1 MAPPRIPPKGLPGG
15 MRERVPLL
23 LKAPPTPA
31 PVASPPLRQKAP
43 PWRKALRSDRPA
55 ATRELV
61 TALLAARPEV
71 AVAGQVRA
79 DLGAGLLA
87 LRIESRVE
95 GMARCEAT
103 FAAWGDQ
110 GLRWHDRS
118 VLDFG
123 KALHITLGEGVLF
136 DGRISGLEAG
146 FPADGPPT
154 LTALA
159 EDRLQ
164 DLRMTRRSRAFE
176 DVSDADV
183 VQRIASEHGLQADIN
198 LPGPTYRVL
207 VQADRSDLAFLY
219 DRARACGGEIWV
231 EGTTLRASP
240 RPGRAAAPLRLRLY
254 QGLRS
259 FTVLADL
266 AGQHTALHATGWDER
281 AGDSPR
287 ASVDDSVLNGER
299 GSDTTGASILN
310 AAFGSREDRLVEAGP
325 SGDEVR
331 ARAEAAY
338 LRAARRFVTGRGSTD
353 TDARL
358 RVGATVSLE
367 GLGPLFSGQF
377 TVVEVVHLFDGAS
390 GLRTEFVVE
399 RPGIGST

>member
-1 MAPPRIPPKGLPGG
+1 MAPPRIPPKVMPEGVP
-15 MRERVPLL
+15 ERVPLVP
-23 LKAPPTPA
+23 KAPPTPA
-31 PVASPPLRQKAP
+31 PAALPLRQKAP
-43 PWRKALRSDRPA
+43 PWRRALRSDRPA
-55 ATRELV
+55 ATRELAA
-61 TALLAARPEV
+61 ALFAARPSV
-71 AVAGQVRA
+71 VVDGQVQA
-79 DLGAGLLA
+79 DLRAGLLA

-123 KALHITLGEGVLF
+123 KALRITLGEDVLF

-146 FPADGPPT
+146 FPADGQPT
-154 LTALA
+154 VMALA

-164 DLRMTRRSRAFE
+164 DLRMTRRNRSFQ
-176 DVSDADV
+176 DVTDGDV
-183 VQRIASEHGLQADIN
+183 VQRIASEHGLQPDID

-231 EGTTLRASP
+231 EGTTLKARQ
-240 RPGRAAAPLRLRLY
+240 RPQRAAAPLRLRLY

-266 AGQHTALHATGWDER
+266 AGQRTALTATGWNER
-281 AGDSPR
+281 AGTELRQD
-287 ASVDDSVLNGER
+287 VGDSVLGAEL
-299 GSDTTGASILN
+299 GSDSSGAAILN
-310 AAFGSREDRLVEAGP
+310 SAFGSREERLAEAGP
-325 SGDEVR
+325 TGDEVR
-331 ARAEAAY
+331 ARAEADY
-338 LRAARRFVTGRGSTD
+338 LRAARRFLTGRASAD

-358 RVGATVSLE
+358 RVGAAVSLD
-367 GLGPLFSGQF
+367 GVGPIFSGKY

-390 GLRTEFVVE
+390 GLRSELVVE
-399 RPGIGST
+399 RPGIGRP

>member
-15 MRERVPLL
+15 MPERVPLVP
-23 LKAPPTPA
+23 KAPSTAPA
-31 PVASPPLRQKAP
+31 LLLRPKPL

-55 ATRELV
+55 ATAERA
-61 TALLAARPEV
+61 TALLAARP
-71 AVAGQVRA
+71 AVVVDGQARN

-123 KALHITLGEGVLF
+123 KALRITLGEGVLF

-146 FPADGPPT
+146 FPADGAPT
-154 LTALA
+154 VTALA

-164 DLRMTRRSRAFE
+164 DLRMTRRSRSFR
-176 DVSDADV
+176 DVTDGDV
-183 VQRIASEHGLQADIN
+183 VRRIASEHGLQADVD
-198 LPGPTYRVL
+198 LPGPTYCVL

-231 EGTTLRASP
+231 EGTTLMARRRPRRAT
-240 RPGRAAAPLRLRLY
+240 APLRLRLY

-266 AGQHTALHATGWDER
+266 AGQRTTLAATGWDER
-281 AGDSPR
+281 EARPLHEE
-287 ASVDDSVLNGER
+287 VDDSVL
-299 GSDTTGASILN
+299 GSELGGDESGASILN
-310 AAFGSREDRLVEAGP
+310 DAFGSRKERLAEAGP
-325 SGDEVR
+325 TGEEVR
-331 ARAEAAY
+331 TRAEAEY
-338 LRAARRFVTGRGSTD
+338 LRAARRFLTGRASAD

-358 RVGATVSLE
+358 RVGAVVSLD
-367 GLGPLFSGQF
+367 GIGPLFSGKY

-390 GLRTEFVVE
+390 GLRSELVVE
-399 RPGIGST
+399 RPGIGRP

>member
-1 MAPPRIPPKGLPGG
+1 MAPPRIPPKGVPGG
-15 MRERVPLL
+15 VPERVPLVP
-23 LKAPPTPA
+23 KAPPTPA
-31 PVASPPLRQKAP
+31 APSLRQKAP

-55 ATRELV
+55 ATRELAA
-61 TALLAARPEV
+61 ALFAARPAV
-71 AVAGQVRA
+71 AVAGQARE

-123 KALHITLGEGVLF
+123 KALRITLGEGVLF

-146 FPADGPPT
+146 FPADGQPT
-154 LTALA
+154 VTALA

-164 DLRMTRRSRAFE
+164 DLRMTRRNRAFE

-183 VQRIASEHGLQADIN
+183 VQRIAAEHGLQSDVD
-198 LPGPTYRVL
+198 LPGPSYRVL

-231 EGTTLRASP
+231 EGTTLKARRRPRRAT
-240 RPGRAAAPLRLRLY
+240 APLRLRLY

-266 AGQHTALHATGWDER
+266 AGQRTTLAATGWDER
-281 AGDSPR
+281 DGSQLRRD
-287 ASVDDSVLNGER
+287 VDDGVLRSEVGGDE
-299 GSDTTGASILN
+299 SGASILN
-310 AAFGSREDRLVEAGP
+310 SAFGSREERLAEAGP
-325 SGDEVR
+325 TGDEVR
-331 ARAEAAY
+331 ARAEAEY
-338 LRAARRFVTGRGSTD
+338 LWAARRFVTGRGSAD

-358 RVGATVSLE
+358 RVGAVVSLD
-367 GLGPLFSGQF
+367 GIGPLFSGKY

-390 GLRTEFVVE
+390 GLRSELVVE
-399 RPGIGST
+399 RPGIGRP

>member
-15 MRERVPLL
+15 VRERVPLL
-23 LKAPPTPA
+23 P
-31 PVASPPLRQKAP
+31 KAP

-55 ATRELV
+55 ATRELA
-61 TALLAARPEV
+61 TANFAARPEV
-71 AVAGQVRA
+71 VVADQVQA

-123 KALHITLGEGVLF
+123 KALRITLGEGVLF
-136 DGRISGLEAG
+136 DGRISGLESG

-159 EDRLQ
+159 ENRLQ
-164 DLRMTRRSRAFE
+164 DLRMTRRNRAFQA
-176 DVSDADV
+176 VSDADV
-183 VQRIASEHGLQADIN
+183 MRQIAQEHGLQPDVD
-198 LPGPTYRVL
+198 LPGPTYAVL

-231 EGTTLRASP
+231 EGTTLKARPRQRRATT
-240 RPGRAAAPLRLRLY
+240 PLRLRLY

-266 AGQHTALHATGWDER
+266 AGQRTELVATGWDGTDGAALREH
-281 AGDSPR
+281 
-287 ASVDDSVLNGER
+287 VDDGVLADER
-299 GSDTTGASILN
+299 GSDTSGASILR
-310 AAFGSREDRLVEAGP
+310 AAFGSREGRLAEAGT
-325 SGDEVR
+325 SADEVR
-331 ARAEAAY
+331 SCAEAAY
-338 LRAARRFVTGRGSTD
+338 LRAARRFVTGRGIVD

-367 GLGPLFSGQF
+367 GLGPLFSEQY
-377 TVVEVVHLFDGAS
+377 TAVEVVHLFDGAS
-390 GLRTEFVVE
+390 GLRTEIVVE
-399 RPGIGST
+399 RAGIGRA